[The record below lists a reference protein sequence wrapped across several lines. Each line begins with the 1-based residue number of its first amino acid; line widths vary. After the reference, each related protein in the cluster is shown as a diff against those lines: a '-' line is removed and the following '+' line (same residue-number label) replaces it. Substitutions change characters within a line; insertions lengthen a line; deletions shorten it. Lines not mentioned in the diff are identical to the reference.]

1 MTNKCACQNYGEFSG
16 EVAIR
21 FPGSKGL
28 RKPTV
33 LTFPKL
39 RILSDGAEGPLAGNC
54 VDLSQNPHPLAKGA
68 RRAGHP
74 LFPFLMFGGGGEQAK
89 GAYSVGGA
97 DVDFAVGDQGSD
109 VLVAHTE

>member
-74 LFPFLMFGGGGEQAK
+74 LFSLLNVWWGRGAGQRRLLRWWCRRRLCRWRSGE
-89 GAYSVGGA
+89 
-97 DVDFAVGDQGSD
+97 
-109 VLVAHTE
+109 